1 LTVTSKTYS
10 TLNIEHSAL
19 AHSAI
24 ALTPAERRALKA
36 RAHHLQ
42 PVVMIGEAGLTPLV
56 EREIDANLRAH
67 ELIKIRVLG
76 DERAAR
82 EALIAAICEATGAH
96 LVQHL
101 GKIIVVYRPRPPEE
115 QPKKKKARPR
125 RKPPRRT
132 KRSYQNT

>member
-1 LTVTSKTYS
+1 LTVTSKTHS
-10 TLNIEHSAL
+10 TLDTEHPTPARSAG
-19 AHSAI
+19 
-24 ALTPAERRALKA
+24 ALTPAQRRGLKA

-42 PVVMIGEAGLTPLV
+42 PVVMIGDGGLTDQV

-76 DERAAR
+76 DDRPAR
-82 EALIAAICEATGAH
+82 EALIAAICEATGAQP
-96 LVQHL
+96 VQHL

-115 QPKKKKARPR
+115 EPKKKKARPR